1 MGNIFVDKNKA
12 IVKNYYETA
21 WNIKD
26 KMAENSKTFV
36 PDVAYAENQKLVQKG
51 LEAYNKAVADIG
63 NEFANVRELLA
74 RANVIDTVEVPKEI
88 EKVFGSTLYKLS
100 AEEVQAYADEY
111 KDNDTVTRIISDW
124 IADKSQVKDGKL
136 FGKYENVK
144 IVRPVDKLE
153 VYKKFS
159 ESALYIIEQI
169 HNDGTLMQRDT
180 LTNERVQPLEIDSY
194 ADEDFGKELFAVIGD
209 GKALADEKRKQV
221 PESLLHTFDN
231 VHIHGQNNVLT
242 SIA

>member
-1 MGNIFVDKNKA
+1 M
-12 IVKNYYETA
+12 
-21 WNIKD
+21 
-26 KMAENSKTFV
+26 
-36 PDVAYAENQKLVQKG
+36 
-51 LEAYNKAVADIG
+51 
-63 NEFANVRELLA
+63 
-74 RANVIDTVEVPKEI
+74 
-88 EKVFGSTLYKLS
+88 YKLS

-194 ADEDFGKELFAVIGD
+194 ADEDFGKELFDVIGD

-221 PESLLHTFDN
+221 PESLLHTFDD